1 MRQKWHTDQYL
12 AYLKTKQWATKR
24 QEKLESVNYS
34 CERDVGLNNQKGE
47 DGILRRI
54 PDCDSPLQV
63 HHLTYDN
70 LGNEPL
76 EDLTV
81 LCTVHHEQEHRQI
94 SSRNRFEK
102 GLDTY
107 ATKKYGED
115 WQYDYGHDEIAEEY
129 LEWLAEMS

>member
-1 MRQKWHTDQYL
+1 MKKQWHSDQYDSS
-12 AYLKTKQWATKR
+12 LKSKEWASKR

-34 CERDVGLNNQKGE
+34 CERDVGLNYKKGK

-54 PDCDSPLQV
+54 PDCDSPLDV

-76 EDLTV
+76 SDLTV
-81 LCTVHHEQEHRQI
+81 LCKFHHEREHRLI
-94 SSRNRFEK
+94 SAKRQFEK

-107 ATKKYGED
+107 AKEKYGDD
-115 WQYDYGHDEIAEEY
+115 WQDYHDYED
-129 LEWLAEMS
+129 